1 MKRIIK
7 QWADNVLRA
16 ILKRIAF
23 VSSGIHSFSAVKK
36 KAELVQNSSDNSKKW
51 LLVVAR
57 HHYFE
62 STRDYPIGHLGDLKK
77 LVKNAPWRFPYNGVL
92 LNRIERLSDQSH
104 RVTSWVI
111 RQEVLDA
118 LGFSPLWIVPESA
131 CLESFAEDS
140 VVELER
146 LGEKVVVSVTP
157 DGLRSSLVRE
167 SFASQELRS
176 SRESNHSEDE
186 GLLRFNSK
194 EAAEVLLLGIIRAF
208 KRSPKVF
215 FIGVDTKDWNFQLLI
230 RSLKVSAA
238 LCLSYFMLTS
248 ASLLIASS
256 WIDHKSAINATK
268 VEPAMAIRASIVS
281 VRKQLT
287 DLQSGVE
294 NLYPHWVAW
303 DVLID
308 LSERDVIFRSI
319 NSSSGSVT
327 YYLTAQKATEVLSIM
342 TEDRR
347 IVSAEL
353 TVPVRRTQFGEEF
366 AVKVEF
372 NPTENLSGARLS
384 NE

>member
-1 MKRIIK
+1 
-7 QWADNVLRA
+7 
-16 ILKRIAF
+16 
-23 VSSGIHSFSAVKK
+23 
-36 KAELVQNSSDNSKKW
+36 
-51 LLVVAR
+51 
-57 HHYFE
+57 
-62 STRDYPIGHLGDLKK
+62 
-77 LVKNAPWRFPYNGVL
+77 
-92 LNRIERLSDQSH
+92 
-104 RVTSWVI
+104 
-111 RQEVLDA
+111 
-118 LGFSPLWIVPESA
+118 
-131 CLESFAEDS
+131 
-140 VVELER
+140 
-146 LGEKVVVSVTP
+146 
-157 DGLRSSLVRE
+157 
-167 SFASQELRS
+167 
-176 SRESNHSEDE
+176 
-186 GLLRFNSK
+186 
-194 EAAEVLLLGIIRAF
+194 
-208 KRSPKVF
+208 
-215 FIGVDTKDWNFQLLI
+215 
-230 RSLKVSAA
+230 
-238 LCLSYFMLTS
+238 MLTS